1 MALNKI
7 MNIILRM
14 KGAKKAKQDL
24 KGVDSRLSSLGKN
37 ALKAGAAFFAARG
50 IINAFKA
57 VVGAAAEQELAEKK
71 LGAVLKSTSHA
82 AGLQAGEL
90 KKLAS
95 SLQKTTMY
103 GDETIIGAQSLMLT
117 FTKIGKDVFPDAIET
132 VLNMSTAMGT
142 DLQSSVIQLGK
153 ALNAPVEGISALS
166 RVGVQLTEDQKNQI
180 KSFMEVND
188 VASAQKVILGELET
202 QFGGMAEAAGDTAAG
217 AMAQMKNALGDTAE
231 VIGSL
236 LAPAVTNIAKGINS
250 FANAISK
257 SLEPQKEQLTQ
268 TQLSKIEIQRLGR
281 VLEIYSEKEK
291 LTANETQHRADTIR
305 KLNKLSPKYLG
316 HLDSEKTAYEDIED
330 AIRSAT
336 THLKEQIK
344 VEAGREVL
352 LETNKEVLSIER
364 QIMDIERSLTVGSA
378 DLAIA
383 YDWQATRAERVA
395 AATRLG
401 YEHMDLLN
409 ESTVI
414 YENLTNQAAVG
425 TELFAEDIAI
435 LVEEQIKLE
444 EETQELLSRMPE
456 LATFFNKLTEETT
469 KQSEIDKKAIT
480 HTIKKGQWL
489 SHLAGIYKVSVE
501 DIKEWNGMTSDSVEI
516 GDELIV
522 GFEKTTKAI
531 KTNKGAV
538 GDVVVTYKSWVKALE
553 DKQALNEQES
563 GWITQLIEDDIE
575 LAKAMGFVEVA
586 AKAATEATYGWAAA
600 QGVAGMAAGA
610 FGDIDFTTFDEYVDK
625 LYVQNANLEHQKDLQ
640 RQLIEQYPELAEAMG
655 VVSDEMS
662 KAEQFTGQFSDAMVQ
677 AVVHGQD
684 MEEAVISALK
694 TILIQYVSNL
704 IKTELLSGA
713 FKTAEVAAANVAGTA
728 VASAWATP
736 AALAS
741 TASFGGAAVAGLA
754 GIATTVATTQALALM
769 HEGGLVGGQGD
780 TPIMAQ
786 SGEFVL
792 SRSAVQDIGVDT
804 AQRINQGGGAGI
816 TVNINAPLVDET
828 VRDSIIPAIQKA
840 QRLNLA

>member
-1 MALNKI
+1 MLAKSINRKKMADKKLNI
-7 MNIILRM
+7 RVQT
-14 KGAKKAKQDL
+14 KGAKKASKDL
-24 KGVDSRLSSLGKN
+24 KGVDSRLSSLGKS

-57 VVGAAAEQELAEKK
+57 VVDAAAEQELAEKK

-103 GDETIIGAQSLMLT
+103 GDEAIIGAQSLMLT

-352 LETNKEVLSIER
+352 LETNKEILSIER
-364 QIMDIERSLTVGSA
+364 KIMDIERSLTEGSA

-383 YDWQATRAERVA
+383 YDWQASKAERVA

-401 YEHMDLLN
+401 YEHMDLLD

-414 YENLTNQAAVG
+414 HDHLTNQAAVS
-425 TELFAEDIAI
+425 TELFAEDMAK
-435 LVEEQIKLE
+435 LVEQQIKLE
-444 EETQELLSRMPE
+444 EETQELLNRMPE
-456 LATFFNKLTEETT
+456 LATFFNKLTEENAILTEGIT
-469 KQSEIDKKAIT
+469 NQAEAIDIYLVKLVRFT
-480 HTIKKGQWL
+480 QGWENLIKLVPEQVL
-489 SHLAGIYKVSVE
+489 P
-501 DIKEWNGMTSDSVEI
+501 
-516 GDELIV
+516 EL
-522 GFEKTTKAI
+522 
-531 KTNKGAV
+531 
-538 GDVVVTYKSWVKALE
+538 
-553 DKQALNEQES
+553 
-563 GWITQLIEDDIE
+563 
-575 LAKAMGFVEVA
+575 
-586 AKAATEATYGWAAA
+586 
-600 QGVAGMAAGA
+600 
-610 FGDIDFTTFDEYVDK
+610 DK
-625 LYVQNANLEHQKDLQ
+625 LDDGLGKLMDGLDRE
-640 RQLIEQYPELAEAMG
+640 
-655 VVSDEMS
+655 
-662 KAEQFTGQFSDAMVQ
+662 GQFAVNQMQKLGGSMAQ
-677 AVVHGQD
+677 AAIYGQD
-684 MEEAVISALK
+684 MGESVTSALK
-694 TILIQYVSNL
+694 AMAA
-704 IKTELLSGA
+704 ELAAQLALWAALNTFMPGA
-713 FKTAEVAAANVAGTA
+713 SAAA
-728 VASAWATP
+728 
-736 AALAS
+736 
-741 TASFGGAAVAGLA
+741 GLK
-754 GIATTVATTQALALM
+754 G
-769 HEGGLVGGQGD
+769 VGGFFNMLFGHSGGFVTDQG
-780 TPIMAQ
+780 IQKFA
-786 SGEFVL
+786 
-792 SRSAVQDIGVDT
+792 
-804 AQRINQGGGAGI
+804 GGG
-816 TVNINAPLVDET
+816 
-828 VRDSIIPAIQKA
+828 
-840 QRLNLA
+840 